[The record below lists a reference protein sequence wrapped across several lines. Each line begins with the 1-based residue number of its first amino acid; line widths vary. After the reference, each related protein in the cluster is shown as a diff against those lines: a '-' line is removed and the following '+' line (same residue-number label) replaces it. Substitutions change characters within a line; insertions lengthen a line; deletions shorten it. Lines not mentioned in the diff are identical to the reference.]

1 MKQILLIVLIA
12 LAFGCV
18 SRKAMPSE
26 LVLFPKPGENKLWL
40 INTISND
47 FHFCSLVSFETAGG
61 KEYLT
66 SFTSVWSKKDSAF
79 YFGIKTTDK
88 STIAQI
94 TEFPLLLNL
103 LKSDSS
109 ANEWNWSVARKK
121 TVFNGELA
129 REASKIKIKYKTQLP
144 FTVSQIIEEPQVSVI
159 APVKS
164 ILKSSGKTTTQSSGT
179 FCMSIFKNEKDLTKL
194 AQKGSLIWM
203 DLILDD
209 GCLFNGLFKVN
220 ENTTTLLGYSLKD
233 SAQLSNSTRRLTIEA
248 KNYWKSTI
256 SNKSYP
262 LTFTI
267 QFPNNNKTIN
277 IQPILEN
284 QEVNAKKNSF
294 WMGAIEALSSENKKI
309 GSGNMYIF
317 NK

>member
-1 MKQILLIVLIA
+1 MKKLFCIA
-12 LAFGCV
+12 LVIFAFACV
-18 SRKAMPSE
+18 SRKALPSE

-40 INTISND
+40 INTISPD
-47 FHFCSLVSFETAGG
+47 FHFCSLVGFETAAG

-66 SFTSVWSKKDSAF
+66 SFTSVWSKKDSA
-79 YFGIKTTDK
+79 YYYGIKRTDK
-88 STIAQI
+88 ATIAQI
-94 TEFPLLLNL
+94 TEFPLLLDL
-103 LKSDSS
+103 LKTDST

-159 APVKS
+159 TPVKS

-179 FCMSIFKNEKDLTKL
+179 FCMNIFKNEKDLTKL
-194 AQKGSLIWM
+194 AQKGSLVWM
-203 DLILDD
+203 DLVLDD

-220 ENTTTLLGYSLKD
+220 ENTTTLLGYSLRD

-248 KNYWKSTI
+248 KTYWKSTI

-277 IQPILEN
+277 IQPMLEN

-294 WMGAIEALSSENKKI
+294 WMGAIESLNSENKKN

-317 NK
+317 NP